1 MISSI
6 DQRIQFVTSRPAI
19 NYYHSRSV
27 ERMALVFHSHDTM
40 IPMSPCLSSAQPAF
54 KKYKKLSGQASKC
67 TLNQSHPRLRWHNL
81 RSWRWWCCV
90 GGTWKVCQQGFNRI
104 HNTFSNSSPSSI
116 YAQFPAIAIKWLKQ
130 FDGCLSFFSHLNSW
144 KSPKASKLLSD
155 CAGGTSWDSPSWSIR
170 ISSLHSQEVEES
182 RRFEIHRGPFASTIF
197 ASTFSRKRRS
207 HRGENEFFSSYTSW
221 ILESDLWLQF
231 GSVQEVDCWLLSG
244 EILLVW
250 LFSSGLTSIPQS
262 LGTGLNFISGDRLT
276 TAKRSIPSTA
286 RNRKR
291 HQGND
296 EAVLPEKDAWNNQQL

>member
-1 MISSI
+1 MGE
-6 DQRIQFVTSRPAI
+6 AI
-19 NYYHSRSV
+19 WW
-27 ERMALVFHSHDTM
+27 
-40 IPMSPCLSSAQPAF
+40 LSQ
-54 KKYKKLSGQASKC
+54 LS
-67 TLNQSHPRLRWHNL
+67 LLFL
-81 RSWRWWCCV
+81 
-90 GGTWKVCQQGFNRI
+90 
-104 HNTFSNSSPSSI
+104 
-116 YAQFPAIAIKWLKQ
+116 
-130 FDGCLSFFSHLNSW
+130 
-144 KSPKASKLLSD
+144 ASKLLE
-155 CAGGTSWDSPSWSIR
+155 SPR
-170 ISSLHSQEVEES
+170 ANFCPTVPEELRGIVQVGPFASALYTPERS

-197 ASTFSRKRRS
+197 ASTFSRKRPS

>member
-1 MISSI
+1 MGE
-6 DQRIQFVTSRPAI
+6 AI
-19 NYYHSRSV
+19 WW
-27 ERMALVFHSHDTM
+27 
-40 IPMSPCLSSAQPAF
+40 LSLLF
-54 KKYKKLSGQASKC
+54 LASK
-67 TLNQSHPRLRWHNL
+67 LLESPR
-81 RSWRWWCCV
+81 
-90 GGTWKVCQQGFNRI
+90 
-104 HNTFSNSSPSSI
+104 
-116 YAQFPAIAIKWLKQ
+116 
-130 FDGCLSFFSHLNSW
+130 
-144 KSPKASKLLSD
+144 ASKLLSQ
-155 CAGGTSWDSPSWSIR
+155 P
-170 ISSLHSQEVEES
+170 EELRGIVQVGPFASALYTPKRS

-197 ASTFSRKRRS
+197 ASTFSRKRPS